1 MNALDANRMAPRY
14 ELTSELA
21 RLGLAASRPQD
32 RDRRLAWVNSVS
44 ILFLLIGVFGYKGGS
59 AWSRPL
65 PPMEEVV
72 PAVVEPLPPPPQ
84 TAAAEQTQDQTDQEK
99 PDAPQVVVVTV
110 DSPAINFSVPTI
122 GNLVVPN
129 AVAQAPPVA
138 PLKAVAPLRRTPL
151 VISSTGSGGERPQPP
166 YPQIALEQGE
176 QGSVTLS
183 LTVDD
188 TGAITAVEV
197 KESSG
202 FPLLDRSALEFV
214 KRHWTVPPG
223 EGAHNYFA
231 TIHYRL
237 QQS

>member
-1 MNALDANRMAPRY
+1 MMPRY
-14 ELTSELA
+14 ELASELA
-21 RLGLAASRPQD
+21 RLGLSATVAQD
-32 RDRRLAWVNSVS
+32 RDRRLAWVNSVC
-44 ILFLLIGVFGYKGGS
+44 ILFLLIGIFGYKAGA
-59 AWSRPL
+59 AWNRPL
-65 PPMEEVV
+65 PPLEEVV

-84 TAAAEQTQDQTDQEK
+84 TAPAEQMQKQNDQEK
-99 PDAPQVVVVTV
+99 SDAPQVVVVTP

-138 PLKAVAPLRRTPL
+138 PLKAVAPLRRAP
-151 VISSTGSGGERPQPP
+151 VEIRSTGGGGERPQPP
-166 YPQIALEQGE
+166 YPKIALEQAE

-188 TGAITAVEV
+188 TGAITDIEV
-197 KESSG
+197 KQSSG

-214 KRHWTVPPG
+214 RRHWTVPPG
-223 EGAHNYFA
+223 EGAHNYYT

-237 QQS
+237 QES